1 MIIEK
6 IKMEYDKIYTK
17 NRNAYNEYEIIYSL
31 ECGMVLQGIDVKN
44 IKNNKINLTSSF
56 GEILN
61 KEVFLRNVGVDGQ
74 NISIK
79 LLLNKNQIVKLTK
92 ELESDGVTLI
102 PLIIYLSKNRIK
114 CELGLARGLKKFDK
128 RESIKNKE
136 IVKSKTYKIKL

>member
-1 MIIEK
+1 
-6 IKMEYDKIYTK
+6 MEYDKIYTK

-92 ELESDGVTLI
+92 ELESDGVALI

>member
-1 MIIEK
+1 
-6 IKMEYDKIYTK
+6 MEYDKIYTK

-114 CELGLARGLKKFDK
+114 CELGLTRGLKKFDK
-128 RESIKNKE
+128 RESNKNKE

>member
-1 MIIEK
+1 
-6 IKMEYDKIYTK
+6 MEYDKIYTK

>member
-1 MIIEK
+1 
-6 IKMEYDKIYTK
+6 MEYDKIYTK

-44 IKNNKINLTSSF
+44 IKNNKMNLTSSF